1 MPISDL
7 HDLGVLVTR
16 PAHQAGTLCDR
27 ITAAGGRPVCFP
39 LLAICDLTDT
49 PEVSA
54 RLARLADYQLAIF
67 ISPNA
72 VTLGLH
78 AISRQGPLPPT
89 LKLATVGKGSAR
101 SLQQILG
108 RAPDIV
114 PAQRYDSEGLLA
126 HPALQ
131 QVAGQHV
138 LILRGEGGRELLAD
152 TLRQRGAMVDYV
164 ELYRR
169 ECPPPEVAESDWLK
183 KTDIITVTSGE
194 ALQNLVALTEETDR
208 PMLLAKPLLV
218 VSERT
223 ATLARDLG
231 FTQSAILS
239 ESAGDDAIVQA
250 LIVWATANRRNNC
263 NE

>member
-1 MPISDL
+1 M
-7 HDLGVLVTR
+7 TR
-16 PAHQAGTLCDR
+16 PVHQAGPLCDR
-27 ITAAGGRPVCFP
+27 IAAAGGRPVCFP
-39 LLAICDLTDT
+39 LLAICDLTDS

-54 RLARLADYQLAIF
+54 RLTRLDDYQLAIF

-72 VTLGLH
+72 VTIGLH
-78 AISRQGPLPPT
+78 AITRHSSLPPR

-101 SLQQILG
+101 CLQQILG

-114 PAQRYDSEGLLA
+114 PEQRYDSEGLLA

-131 QVAGQHV
+131 QVAGQHI

-169 ECPPPEVAESDWLK
+169 DCPPAEVAESDWLE

-194 ALQNLVALTEETDR
+194 ALQNLVTLTTEMDK
-208 PMLLAKPLLV
+208 PKLLAKPLLV

-223 ATLARDLG
+223 AALARELG
-231 FTQSAILS
+231 FSKPVILC
-239 ESAGDDAIVQA
+239 ESAGDDVIVQT
-250 LIVWATANRRNNC
+250 LSDWATANRRNNC

>member
-16 PAHQAGTLCDR
+16 PAHQAGPLCDR
-27 ITAAGGRPVCFP
+27 IAAAGGRPVCFP
-39 LLAICDLTDT
+39 LLAICDLTDS
-49 PEVSA
+49 PEVSD
-54 RLARLADYQLAIF
+54 RLSHLADYQLAIF

-72 VTLGLH
+72 VTLGLA
-78 AISRQGPLPPT
+78 AIAARGALPAT
-89 LKLATVGKGSAR
+89 LKLATVGNGSAR
-101 SLQQILG
+101 TLQQILN

-114 PAQRYDSEGLLA
+114 PQQRYDSEGLLA

-131 QVAGQHV
+131 QVAGERI
-138 LILRGEGGRELLAD
+138 LILRGEGGRELLAE
-152 TLRQRGAMVDYV
+152 TLRQRGATVDYV

-169 ECPPPEVAESDWLK
+169 ECPPPDVAERDWLI

-194 ALQNLVALTEETDR
+194 ALQNLVKLTAEADR
-208 PMLLAKPLLV
+208 AALLAKPLLV

-223 ATLARDLG
+223 AAQARELG
-231 FTQSAILS
+231 FTQPAILAS
-239 ESAGDDAIVQA
+239 SAGDDAIVQS
-250 LIVWATANRRNNC
+250 LIDWAAANRRNNC